1 MNSTSDEVGE
11 LWNGQT
17 TVRTLGSPDVKQLIF
32 MKDLKSQ
39 YSESTESC
47 FGLYSMEAAEA
58 EDRIR
63 REGTEKYYCA

>member
-1 MNSTSDEVGE
+1 MSSTSDEVGE

-17 TVRTLGSPDVKQLIF
+17 IVRTLGSPEVKQLIF
-32 MKDLKSQ
+32 MKSQ

-58 EDRIR
+58 EGRIR
-63 REGTEKYYCA
+63 REGTEKYHCA